1 MKKLNIVILL
11 LFLGLTTSLIAQESD
26 KKNREKDPSIEIAN
40 ASLAVELVNYGYSM
54 KSPLSLI
61 EAAKIL
67 SEKPLKKLNIT
78 KSEPSTGAEG
88 IKKTK
93 VANYTPANLL
103 VDAKTFAN
111 GNKTILALISEV
123 EKSLQSNGA
132 VASKGRLYGPA
143 YVERKVYPSSSY
155 VDYILFKG
163 DEQAE
168 VLIVGD
174 GDNDLD
180 LYVYNENGE
189 LVGSDTDYSDRCY
202 VSFYPYYT
210 KSYKIVVKNRGT
222 SVYSNYVLMSN

>member
-1 MKKLNIVILL
+1 M
-11 LFLGLTTSLIAQESD
+11 FLGITISLSAQEMD
-26 KKNREKDPSIEIAN
+26 KKNREKDPSPEITNAN
-40 ASLAVELVNYGYSM
+40 LAVELVNYGYAM
-54 KSPLSLI
+54 KSSLSLI

-67 SEKPLKKLNIT
+67 SEKPLQKLNVE
-78 KSEPSTGAEG
+78 KSEPSTGTDGA
-88 IKKTK
+88 KTTK
-93 VANYTPANLL
+93 GFNYNPSNLL
-103 VDAKTFAN
+103 TDAKTFAN
-111 GNKTILALISEV
+111 GNKTILALIDEV
-123 EKSLQSNGA
+123 EKTLKSNET
-132 VASKGRLYGPA
+132 VVNKGRAYGPA
-143 YVERKVYPSSSY
+143 YSERKVYASSSY

-163 DEQAE
+163 NELAE